1 MVNHVARVSEEK
13 NKEKYLYSFLQEE
26 ETNTHIL
33 PEIHDPEFGTI
44 LRNFPSTP
52 STHSRKEEGHI
63 CPQSGLFKDGP
74 HRGNPPSA
82 GGQVSTHTD
91 EVGGGG
97 GARSG
102 FQTAPRS
109 PARHPRAS
117 RRRLVS
123 QRTSEAPQTAVM
135 SDFTCAPYLA
145 MRHMTTVNV

>member
-97 GARSG
+97 HDRVSKQLHAHLPVIHEPPDGGLLARGHRKLRRQPSC
-102 FQTAPRS
+102 QI
-109 PARHPRAS
+109 S
-117 RRRLVS
+117 RVL
-123 QRTSEAPQTAVM
+123 
-135 SDFTCAPYLA
+135 
-145 MRHMTTVNV
+145 HI